1 MALVPLISLIALG
14 YAFKHFHF
22 LSEEFWRGAERLN
35 YFILFPIL
43 LFKNL
48 AFVSLELTNLV
59 WVIGAMLMTILLVS
73 CALWLAKFYFHI
85 KPAQFGVYVQSHI
98 RFNTYMGL
106 ALVSSLFGAYGL
118 KIFAMMIAIAIPTVN
133 IISLLAFAQQN
144 HSIQNTLLAIVKNPL
159 IIGCIVGLLFNLT
172 GLDLATGLHDL
183 ISLLA
188 SVSLPLGLLAVGAA
202 LQFQALKLDIWRLSL
217 NSLGRL
223 LVVPLL
229 AYGVTQ
235 VLALPTLE
243 SLIVLTFFALPTASA
258 AYILTRYLKGNH
270 QLMAGVISLQTVLF
284 VLSFPLLM
292 YFFKI

>member
-22 LSEEFWRGAERLN
+22 LSEDFWRGAERLN
-35 YFILFPIL
+35 YFILFPVL

-48 AFVSLELTNLV
+48 AFVSLELSNLV
-59 WVIGAMLMTILLVS
+59 WVIAAMLITILLVS
-73 CALWLAKFYFHI
+73 CGLWFTKFYFHI

-106 ALVSSLFGAYGL
+106 ALVSSLFGAYGM

-144 HSIQNTLLAIVKNPL
+144 HSIYSTLLAIIRNPL
-159 IIGCIVGLLFNLT
+159 IIGCVAGIVFNFT
-172 GLDLATGLHDL
+172 GLGLPTGIHDL
-183 ISLLA
+183 IGLLA

-202 LQFQALKLDIWRLSL
+202 LQFQTLKLDIWRLSF

-223 LVVPLL
+223 LVVPVL

-235 VLALPTLE
+235 VLALPALE
-243 SLIVLTFFALPTASA
+243 SLIVMTFFALPTASA

-292 YFFKI
+292 YLFKV